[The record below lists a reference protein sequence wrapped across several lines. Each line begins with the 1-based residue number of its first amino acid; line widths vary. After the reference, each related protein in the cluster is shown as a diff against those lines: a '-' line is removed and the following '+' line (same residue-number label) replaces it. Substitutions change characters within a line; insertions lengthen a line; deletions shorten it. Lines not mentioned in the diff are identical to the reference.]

1 MTASTKGPVGMVNGE
16 SEEVRLLRE
25 IRDLL
30 RPVADAYQDQYAERQ
45 ALRRRELEATVRET
59 VDASVKRRTAWNL
72 ADGSRSQ
79 REIHKQSGMDE
90 GGLSKFFK
98 RLRELDAIEG
108 DPPKR
113 TMEV

>member
-1 MTASTKGPVGMVNGE
+1 MGNDD
-16 SEEVRLLRE
+16 SEQVLLLRE

-30 RPVADAYQDQYAERQ
+30 RPVADAYQDQFDERQ
-45 ALRRRELEATVRET
+45 AVRRRALEATVKEA
-59 VDASVKRRTAWNL
+59 VDATTKRRKAWTL
-72 ADGSRSQ
+72 ADGTRTQ
-79 REIHKQSGMDE
+79 REIHQQSGMDE

-98 RLRELDAIEG
+98 KLRELGALEG